1 MGRRSLLLDPQ
12 AAPQPLALQEVWDG
26 NHDQRCPQILGFIR
40 SSLYN
45 QTDTQCNSFFTRD
58 LNYNAAGNISH
69 NARNIKKTQGA
80 QGAPR
85 VVQPG
90 PVLRP
95 LDALGRVDH
104 LLLLRHPHLPHRPS
118 LGLQASQSWSFGERP
133 MPVTSWKYLL
143 FFTHLQHL
151 LAFNLSL

>member
-1 MGRRSLLLDPQ
+1 MEITISVVPTFL
-12 AAPQPLALQEVWDG
+12 APSGALQSFKAL
-26 NHDQRCPQILGFIR
+26 C
-40 SSLYN
+40 N
-45 QTDTQCNSFFTRD
+45 QTDTQCNSFFTQD
-58 LNYNAAGNISH
+58 MNYNAAGNSSH
-69 NARNIKKTQGA
+69 NARNIKNTQGA

-118 LGLQASQSWSFGERP
+118 LGLQASQSWSFGESL
-133 MPVTSWKYLL
+133 MSVISCKYLL
-143 FFTHLQHL
+143 FFTHLQHFL
-151 LAFNLSL
+151 VFDLSL